1 MSKDKKQKNG
11 LLRIVLLI
19 LFALA
24 LDALFFRNIITN
36 DNLIGSNGDARYI
49 DLILEH
55 YYRWLQGKEKFTD
68 LSCFYPVTNT
78 ISYSDMLIAL
88 AVPFCILRAMGAS
101 MFMANKWGLIGLHL
115 LGTLSS
121 VYFFDRKMKLNT
133 TATVIGTII
142 FCYANSLSVKSWHN
156 QMLAVCLYPLMFI
169 LLWDFFAN
177 IGGLRRKRIPA
188 GLGAIAVLAL
198 VFYTSFYNAYFMLIY
213 ALFTIVAYCI
223 ALKRRKAKVWTPIW
237 QFIRKNPLEL
247 ILYVVFGI
255 GIMTPFIMI
264 YLPTLLTS
272 GGWDW
277 DPVHSML
284 PTWRDFFNVGPFNIV
299 YGAFME
305 GPFFRIEGFYAGELR
320 TGFPLITLTLFVI
333 AAIWLR
339 SKTPEKLPK
348 RPRSSDYTDL
358 LFCAAAAAVFCC
370 FAIMIKVHGHSF
382 WYFIYKYLPGASGIR
397 AVSRF
402 NMFLTLPVGIVT
414 AVFVDRFEPA
424 LKMNR
429 NKKLA
434 LIVALPLWLVAENT
448 LTCGTRSLWTV
459 HEAVELTNTVAAPPS
474 DCDVMFI
481 VDSGEERAFDNDKDY
496 QLAAWEVAYKYN
508 IPCINGHSG
517 QFPQGWHHMS
527 PFHGNENYMK
537 AMSEWIEKYQ
547 IKNVY
552 AYDIADNSWKKYS
565 E

>member
-1 MSKDKKQKNG
+1 MTKTKSQKGG
-11 LLRIVLLI
+11 LTRYIG
-19 LFALA
+19 LA
-24 LDALFFRNIITN
+24 AFVVIIDMLFFRNIITN

-55 YYRWLQGKEKFTD
+55 YYRWLHGQERFTD

-78 ISYSDMLIAL
+78 ISYSDMLLAL
-88 AVPFCILRAMGAS
+88 AIPFCILRAMGAS

-115 LGTLSS
+115 LGTAST
-121 VYFFDRKMKLNT
+121 VYFLDRKMKLRPS
-133 TATVIGTII
+133 ATVIGAIV

-169 LLWDFFAN
+169 FLWSFFEHRD
-177 IGGLRRKRIPA
+177 GLKQKRIPA
-188 GLGAIAVLAL
+188 GLGAISVLAL
-198 VFYTSFYNAYFMLIY
+198 VFYTSFYNAYFLLIY
-213 ALFTIVAYCI
+213 AAFTVGAYCI
-223 ALKRRKAKVWTPIW
+223 ALKRRGGKVWAPVWSFIKAK
-237 QFIRKNPLEL
+237 PLEL
-247 ILYVVFGI
+247 LLYVVFGV
-255 GIMTPFIMI
+255 GIMIPFLMI
-264 YLPTLLTS
+264 YLPTLLSS

-284 PTWRDFFNVGPFNIV
+284 PTWRDFFNVGPYNIV

-320 TGFPLITLTLFVI
+320 TGFPLVTLVIFVI
-333 AAIWLR
+333 AALWLR
-339 SKTPEKLPK
+339 SKAPEKLPK
-348 RPRSSDYTDL
+348 RPRSGDYREI
-358 LFCAAAAAVFCC
+358 FFFSGAVAVFCC
-370 FAIMIKVHGHSF
+370 FAVMIKIHGHSF
-382 WYFIYKYLPGASGIR
+382 WYFIYRYLPGASGIR

-402 NMFLTLPVGIVT
+402 NMFLTLPVGIIT
-414 AVFVDRFEPA
+414 AEFIDRFLPSVRM
-424 LKMNR
+424 KDNR
-429 NKKLA
+429 KSLITAALA
-434 LIVALPLWLVAENT
+434 LWLIAENT

-459 HEAVELTNTVAAPPS
+459 HDAVALTNTASAPPA

-481 VDSGEERAFDNDKDY
+481 VDSGEEHAFDNDKDY

-527 PFHGNENYMK
+527 PYHGNDNYIK
-537 AMSEWIEKYQ
+537 AMDEWIEKYEL
-547 IKNVY
+547 KNVY